1 MVTSAS
7 SLRRGRRGLRSR
19 HKKTGRGYP
28 TNSILAKL
36 PVISAGLPT
45 AAGLKMSRLA
55 ILLALLILYATG
67 PARAA
72 LLTPEDQ
79 EAYRAAFALARAN
92 NWPAARQLA
101 ARASEKLPAKTLL
114 WLELTR
120 SNTAA
125 FADIVTFADNNP
137 DWPLQGVLRE
147 RAEEASAGVPDG
159 VLLPYF
165 QKNPPATPK
174 GRLRLADM
182 LTAAGQGDAAT
193 TVIRALWCA
202 PDLDPDTERAVLDR
216 YGARLRPEDHVARLD
231 RVIAAGLSS
240 AADRLLPLVPED
252 QRLLAQ
258 ARLALASLQPN
269 APDLA
274 LRVPQR
280 LRGDAG
286 LLIDEARWNRRMD
299 RLDAAAQILLDAPKA
314 LHRPTAWW
322 SESQILAR
330 RLIEA
335 GNDRLAYDV
344 LTRHAPVEEGAAVH
358 ADADFLAGWIAFRR
372 LNQPKTGYAVFTR
385 LYQAAKL
392 PASRSRSAYW
402 AARAAEGAGDSDN
415 ARRWLASAADYE
427 TTYYGQLAAARLRR
441 AVLPKFP
448 PEPFLSP
455 DEIGRFDDNELFRA
469 ARMLSEIGQDDLAK
483 PFLQRLNAAATT
495 PGAAKQVA
503 TLAEMTHHL
512 DVAISAA
519 KRAGFNG
526 VPLLEAGFP
535 MIPIQRGGTAEKPL
549 VLAIVRQ
556 ESAFDV
562 SAVSSSDARGLMQL
576 KPATAKQVAKTL
588 SLPFSADRLV
598 ADANFNLTLGSAYLD
613 KMLDKFA
620 GSYVLSIAAYN
631 AGPNR
636 VGQWLVD
643 HGDPRDGS
651 IDVVDWI
658 ELIPF
663 GETRNYVQRVLE
675 NLQVY
680 RLRTGDREQAFK
692 LARDLKR

>member
-1 MVTSAS
+1 
-7 SLRRGRRGLRSR
+7 
-19 HKKTGRGYP
+19 
-28 TNSILAKL
+28 
-36 PVISAGLPT
+36 
-45 AAGLKMSRLA
+45 MSRLA
-55 ILLALLILYATG
+55 FALALLILCATG

-79 EAYRAAFALARAN
+79 EVYRAAFALARAN
-92 NWPAARQLA
+92 DWAAARQLA
-101 ARASEKLPAKTLL
+101 TRASEKLPAKTLQ

-125 FADIVTFADNNP
+125 FADIVAFADANP
-137 DWPLQGVLRE
+137 DWPLHGLLRE
-147 RAEEASAGVPDG
+147 RAEDASAGVPDSL
-159 VLLPYF
+159 LLPYF
-165 QKNPPATPK
+165 QKNSPTTPK
-174 GRLRLADM
+174 ARLRLADM

-193 TVIRALWCA
+193 EVIRALWLA
-202 PDLDPDTERAVLDR
+202 LDLDPDTEKAVLDR
-216 YGARLRPEDHVARLD
+216 YAAKLRPADHAARLD

-240 AADRLLPLVPED
+240 AASRLLPLVPED
-252 QRLLAQ
+252 QRLLGE

-299 RLDAAAQILLDAPKA
+299 RLDAAAQILLDAPKTLRRSA
-314 LHRPTAWW
+314 AWW
-322 SESQILAR
+322 NERQILAR
-330 RLIEA
+330 RLIED
-335 GNDRLAYDV
+335 GNDRLAYEV
-344 LTRHAPVEEGAAVH
+344 LTRHALADDGLAAH
-358 ADADFLAGWIAFRR
+358 AEADFLAGWIALRR
-372 LNQPKTGYAVFTR
+372 LNQPKTAYAHFTR
-385 LYQAAKL
+385 LYQAAKR

-402 AARAAEGAGDSDN
+402 AARAADIARESDN
-415 ARRWLASAADYE
+415 ARHWLVSAAEYE

-448 PEPFLSP
+448 PDPFLTP
-455 DEIGRFDDNELFRA
+455 DDIGRFDENELFRA

-483 PFLQRLNAAATT
+483 PFLLRLNASATT

-503 TLAEMTHHL
+503 RLAEMTHHL

-526 VPLLEAGFP
+526 VPLLDAGFP
-535 MIPIQRGGTAEKPL
+535 LIPIQRDGAAEKPL

-562 SAVSSSDARGLMQL
+562 AAVSSSDARGLMQL
-576 KPATAKQVAKTL
+576 KPATAKQVAKRL

-598 ADANFNLTLGSAYLD
+598 ADANFNLTLGTAYLD

-636 VGQWLVD
+636 VAQWLAA

-663 GETRNYVQRVLE
+663 GETRNYVERVLE

-680 RLRTGDREQAFK
+680 RLRVGDRAQAFK

>member
-1 MVTSAS
+1 
-7 SLRRGRRGLRSR
+7 
-19 HKKTGRGYP
+19 
-28 TNSILAKL
+28 
-36 PVISAGLPT
+36 
-45 AAGLKMSRLA
+45 MSRLA
-55 ILLALLILYATG
+55 FALALLILCATG

-72 LLTPEDQ
+72 LLTPVDQ
-79 EAYRAAFALARAN
+79 QVYRAAFVLARTN
-92 NWPAARQLA
+92 DWPAAQQLA
-101 ARASEKLPAKTLL
+101 ARASEKLPAKILQ
-114 WLELTR
+114 WLALTR

-125 FADIVTFADNNP
+125 FADIVAFADANP
-137 DWPLQGVLRE
+137 DWPLQSVLRE
-147 RAEEASAGVPDG
+147 RAEDASTGVPDG

-165 QKNPPATPK
+165 QKYPPSSPK
-174 GRLRLADM
+174 ARLRFADM
-182 LTAAGQGDAAT
+182 LTAAGQGEAAT
-193 TVIRALWCA
+193 GVIRALWLA
-202 PDLDPDTERAVLDR
+202 LDLDPDTERAVLER
-216 YGARLRPEDHVARLD
+216 YAARLRPEDHVARLD
-231 RVIAAGLSS
+231 RMIGAGLSS
-240 AADRLLPLVPED
+240 AATRLLPLVSED
-252 QRLLAQ
+252 QRLLGE

-274 LRVPQR
+274 LRVPPR
-280 LRGDAG
+280 LRGEAA
-286 LLIDEARWNRRMD
+286 LLIDEARWNRR
-299 RLDAAAQILLDAPKA
+299 LDHLDSAAQILLDAPKT
-314 LHRPTAWW
+314 LHRPAAWW
-322 SESQILAR
+322 AESQILAR
-330 RLIEA
+330 RLIET

-344 LTRHAPVEEGAAVH
+344 LTRHAPAEDSATAH
-358 ADADFLAGWIAFRR
+358 AEADFLAGWIALRR
-372 LNQPKTGYAVFTR
+372 LNQPKTAYAHFTR

-392 PASRSRSAYW
+392 PASRSRDAYW
-402 AARAAEGAGDSDN
+402 AARAADDARESDN

-448 PEPFLSP
+448 PDPFLTP
-455 DEIGRFDDNELFRA
+455 DDIGRFDDNELFRA

-483 PFLQRLNAAATT
+483 PFLLRLNATATT

-503 TLAEMTHHL
+503 RLAEMTHHL

-535 MIPIQRGGTAEKPL
+535 MIPIQRDGTAEKPL

-562 SAVSSSDARGLMQL
+562 AAVSSSDARGLMQL
-576 KPATAKQVAKTL
+576 KPSTAKQVAKTL
-588 SLPFSADRLV
+588 SLPFSADRLL
-598 ADANFNLTLGSAYLD
+598 ADANFNLTLGTAYLD

-636 VGQWLVD
+636 VAQWLTQ

-680 RLRTGDREQAFK
+680 RLRVGDREQAFK

>member
-1 MVTSAS
+1 MPPQVTRSRS
-7 SLRRGRRGLRSR
+7 PPRLSNKFHIVENTSNLRRSA
-19 HKKTGRGYP
+19 H
-28 TNSILAKL
+28 
-36 PVISAGLPT
+36 SAGF
-45 AAGLKMSRLA
+45 KMSRLA
-55 ILLALLILYATG
+55 FALTLFILCATS

-72 LLTPEDQ
+72 LLTPDDQ
-79 EAYRAAFALARAN
+79 QIYRAAFALARAN

-101 ARASEKLPAKTLL
+101 ARASESLPAKTLQ
-114 WLELTR
+114 WLEFTR

-125 FADIVTFADNNP
+125 FADIVAFADANP
-137 DWPLQGVLRE
+137 DWPQQGLLRE
-147 RAEEASAGVPDG
+147 RAEDASAGVPDG

-165 QKNPPATPK
+165 QKNPPTTPK
-174 GRLRLADM
+174 ARLRLADM
-182 LTAAGQGDAAT
+182 LTTAGQGDAAT
-193 TVIRALWCA
+193 AVIRALWLA

-216 YGARLRPEDHVARLD
+216 YGARLRPEDHVTRLD
-231 RVIAAGLSS
+231 RMIAAGLSS
-240 AADRLLPLVPED
+240 AATRLLPLVPED
-252 QRLLAQ
+252 QRLLGE
-258 ARLALASLQPN
+258 ARLALAGLQPN

-274 LRVPQR
+274 LRVPPR
-280 LRGDAG
+280 LRGDAA

-299 RLDAAAQILLDAPKA
+299 RLDTAAQILLDAPKT
-314 LHRPTAWW
+314 LHRSAAWW
-322 SESQILAR
+322 NESQVLAR

-335 GNDRLAYDV
+335 GNDRLAYNV
-344 LTRHAPVEEGAAVH
+344 LTRRAPADDGVAAHAE
-358 ADADFLAGWIAFRR
+358 ADFLAGWIALRR
-372 LNQPKTGYAVFTR
+372 LNQPKTAYAHFTR
-385 LYQAAKL
+385 LYQASKL

-402 AARAAEGAGDSDN
+402 AARAADDARESDN
-415 ARRWLASAADYE
+415 ARRWLVNAADYE

-455 DEIGRFDDNELFRA
+455 DDIGRFDDNELFRV

-483 PFLQRLNAAATT
+483 PFLLRLNAAATT
-495 PGAAKQVA
+495 PGAAKQVVR
-503 TLAEMTHHL
+503 LAEMTHHL

-535 MIPIQRGGTAEKPL
+535 MIPIQRDGLAEKPL

-562 SAVSSSDARGLMQL
+562 AAVSSSDARGLMQL
-576 KPATAKQVAKTL
+576 KPSTAKQVAKTL
-588 SLPFSADRLV
+588 SLPFSADRLLV
-598 ADANFNLTLGSAYLD
+598 DANFNLTLGTAYLD

-636 VGQWLVD
+636 VAQWLAE
-643 HGDPRDGS
+643 HGDPRDGT

-680 RLRTGDREQAFK
+680 RLRVGDRQQAFK

>member
-1 MVTSAS
+1 M
-7 SLRRGRRGLRSR
+7 
-19 HKKTGRGYP
+19 
-28 TNSILAKL
+28 
-36 PVISAGLPT
+36 
-45 AAGLKMSRLA
+45 
-55 ILLALLILYATG
+55 
-67 PARAA
+67 
-72 LLTPEDQ
+72 
-79 EAYRAAFALARAN
+79 
-92 NWPAARQLA
+92 A
-101 ARASEKLPAKTLL
+101 ARASERLPAKTLQ

-120 SNTAA
+120 SGTAG
-125 FADIVTFADNNP
+125 FADIVGFADGNP
-137 DWPLQGVLRE
+137 HWPLQGVLRE
-147 RAEEASAGVPDG
+147 RAEAASADIPDG

-165 QKNPPATPK
+165 QKNPPTTPK
-174 GRLRLADM
+174 GKLRLADM
-182 LTAAGQGDAAT
+182 LVASGQGDAAT
-193 TVIRALWCA
+193 SVIRALWLA

-216 YGARLRPEDHVARLD
+216 YGARLRPEDHAARLD

-240 AADRLLPLVPED
+240 AAGRLLPLVPQD
-252 QRLLAQ
+252 QRLLGE
-258 ARLALASLQPN
+258 ARLALASLHPN
-269 APDLA
+269 APDLVS
-274 LRVPQR
+274 RVPPR
-280 LRGDAG
+280 LRRDAG
-286 LLIDEARWNRRMD
+286 LLIDEARWNRRLD
-299 RLDAAAQILLDAPKA
+299 HLDAAAQILLDAPKA
-314 LHRPTAWW
+314 LHRPVAWW
-322 SESQILAR
+322 TESQILAR

-335 GNDRLAYDV
+335 GDDRLAYEV
-344 LTRHAPVEEGAAVH
+344 LTRHTPSDDGAAAH
-358 ADADFLAGWIAFRR
+358 AEADFLAGWLALRR
-372 LNQPKTGYAVFTR
+372 LNEPKTAYARFTR

-402 AARAAEGAGDSDN
+402 AARAAEGAGEGDN
-415 ARRWLASAADYE
+415 ARHWLTAAADYE

-495 PGAAKQVA
+495 PGAARQVA

-512 DVAISAA
+512 DIAISAA

-526 VPLLEAGFP
+526 VPLLETGFP
-535 MIPIQRGGTAEKPL
+535 VIPIQRDGTAEKPL

-636 VGQWLVD
+636 VAQWLSD

-680 RLRTGDREQAFK
+680 RLRVGDREQAFK

>member
-1 MVTSAS
+1 
-7 SLRRGRRGLRSR
+7 
-19 HKKTGRGYP
+19 
-28 TNSILAKL
+28 
-36 PVISAGLPT
+36 
-45 AAGLKMSRLA
+45 
-55 ILLALLILYATG
+55 
-67 PARAA
+67 
-72 LLTPEDQ
+72 
-79 EAYRAAFALARAN
+79 
-92 NWPAARQLA
+92 
-101 ARASEKLPAKTLL
+101 
-114 WLELTR
+114 
-120 SNTAA
+120 
-125 FADIVTFADNNP
+125 
-137 DWPLQGVLRE
+137 
-147 RAEEASAGVPDG
+147 
-159 VLLPYF
+159 
-165 QKNPPATPK
+165 
-174 GRLRLADM
+174 M
-182 LTAAGQGDAAT
+182 LTAAGQNDAAT
-193 TVIRALWCA
+193 NAIRALWLA
-202 PDLDPDTERAVLDR
+202 PDLDPDTERAVLER
-216 YGARLRPEDHVARLD
+216 YGAHLRPEDHAARLD

-240 AADRLLPLVPED
+240 AASRLLPLVAGD
-252 QRLLAQ
+252 QRLLGE

-269 APDLA
+269 APALA
-274 LRVPQR
+274 LRVPPR
-280 LRGDAG
+280 LRSDAG

-299 RLDAAAQILLDAPKA
+299 RPDAAAQILLDAPKT
-314 LHRPTAWW
+314 LHRSAAWW
-322 SESQILAR
+322 AESQILAR
-330 RLIEA
+330 RLIEL

-344 LTRHAPVEEGAAVH
+344 LTRHAPAEDGAAAH
-358 ADADFLAGWIAFRR
+358 AEADFLAGWIALRR
-372 LNQPKTGYAVFTR
+372 LNEPKSAYRHFTR
-385 LYQAAKL
+385 LYQVAKL
-392 PASRSRSAYW
+392 PSSRSRDAYW
-402 AARAAEGAGDSDN
+402 AARAAESAGEGDN

-427 TTYYGQLAAARLRR
+427 TTYYGQLAAARLNR

-455 DEIGRFDDNELFRA
+455 DDIGRFDDNELFRV

-495 PGAAKQVA
+495 PGAARQVA

-512 DVAISAA
+512 DIAISAA

-535 MIPIQRGGTAEKPL
+535 MIPIQRDGTAEKPL

-562 SAVSSSDARGLMQL
+562 AAVSSSDARGLMQL

-588 SLPFSADRLV
+588 SLPFSADRLLV
-598 ADANFNLTLGSAYLD
+598 DANFNLTLGTAYLD

-636 VGQWLVD
+636 VAQWISE

>member
-1 MVTSAS
+1 
-7 SLRRGRRGLRSR
+7 
-19 HKKTGRGYP
+19 
-28 TNSILAKL
+28 
-36 PVISAGLPT
+36 
-45 AAGLKMSRLA
+45 MSRLA
-55 ILLALLILYATG
+55 FAVALLILCATG

-79 EAYRAAFALARAN
+79 QVYRGAFALARAN
-92 NWPAARQLA
+92 DWPAAHQFA
-101 ARASEKLPAKTLL
+101 AGASEKLPAKVLV
-114 WLELTR
+114 WLELTH
-120 SNTAA
+120 SSSAA
-125 FADIVTFADNNP
+125 FADIVAFAAANP
-137 DWPLQGVLRE
+137 DWPLQGLLRE
-147 RAEEASAGVPDG
+147 RAEDASAGVPDDA
-159 VLLPYF
+159 LLPYF
-165 QKNPPATPK
+165 QKNPPTTPK

-182 LTAAGQGDAAT
+182 LTAAGQAAAAT
-193 TVIRALWCA
+193 TVIRTLWLA

-216 YGARLRPEDHVARLD
+216 YADRLRPEDHVARLD

-240 AADRLLPLVPED
+240 AAGRLLPLVPED
-252 QRLLAQ
+252 QRLLAE

-269 APDLA
+269 ALDLA

-286 LLIDEARWNRRMD
+286 LLLDEARWNRRMD
-299 RLDAAAQILLDAPKA
+299 RLDTAAQILLDAPKT
-314 LHRPTAWW
+314 LHRSAAWW
-322 SESQILAR
+322 NESQILAR
-330 RLIEA
+330 RLIED
-335 GNDRLAYDV
+335 GKDRLAYDV
-344 LTRHAPVEEGAAVH
+344 LTRDAPAEDGLGAHAE
-358 ADADFLAGWIAFRR
+358 ADFLAGWLALRR
-372 LNQPKTGYAVFTR
+372 LGEPKTGYVHFTR
-385 LYQAAKL
+385 LYKAAKL
-392 PASRSRSAYW
+392 PASRSRDAYW
-402 AARAAEGAGDSDN
+402 AARASESAGDGDN

-448 PEPFLSP
+448 PDPFLTP
-455 DEIGRFDDNELFRA
+455 EDIGRFDDNELFRV

-483 PFLQRLNAAATT
+483 PFLLRLNATATT
-495 PGAAKQVA
+495 PGAALQVA
-503 TLAEMTHHL
+503 RLAEMTHHL

-535 MIPIQRGGTAEKPL
+535 MIPIQRDGTAEKPL

-562 SAVSSSDARGLMQL
+562 AAVSSSDARGLMQL
-576 KPATAKQVAKTL
+576 KPATAKQVAKAL
-588 SLPFSADRLV
+588 SLPFSAARLL
-598 ADANFNLTLGSAYLD
+598 ADANFNLTLGTAYLD

-636 VGQWLVD
+636 VAQWLSE

-675 NLQVY
+675 NLQIY
-680 RLRTGDREQAFK
+680 RLRVGDRERAFK

>member
-1 MVTSAS
+1 
-7 SLRRGRRGLRSR
+7 
-19 HKKTGRGYP
+19 
-28 TNSILAKL
+28 
-36 PVISAGLPT
+36 
-45 AAGLKMSRLA
+45 MSRFA
-55 ILLALLILYATG
+55 IAFTLLILCATS
-67 PARAA
+67 PARAG
-72 LLTPEDQ
+72 LLTPQDQ
-79 EAYRAAFALARAN
+79 AVYRAAFALARAN
-92 NWPAARQLA
+92 DWPAARQMA
-101 ARASEKLPAKTLL
+101 ARASERLPAKTLQ

-120 SNTAA
+120 SGTAG
-125 FADIVTFADNNP
+125 FADIVGFADGNP
-137 DWPLQGVLRE
+137 HWPLQGVLRE
-147 RAEEASAGVPDG
+147 RAEAASADIPDG

-165 QKNPPATPK
+165 QKNPPTTPK
-174 GRLRLADM
+174 GKLRLADM
-182 LTAAGQGDAAT
+182 LVASGQGDAAT
-193 TVIRALWCA
+193 SVIRALWLA

-216 YGARLRPEDHVARLD
+216 YGARLRPEDHAARLD

-240 AADRLLPLVPED
+240 AAGRLLPLVPQD
-252 QRLLAQ
+252 QRLLGE
-258 ARLALASLQPN
+258 ARLALASLHPN
-269 APDLA
+269 APDLVS
-274 LRVPQR
+274 RVPPR
-280 LRGDAG
+280 LRRDAG
-286 LLIDEARWNRRMD
+286 LLIDEARWNRRLD
-299 RLDAAAQILLDAPKA
+299 HLDAAAQILLDAPKA
-314 LHRPTAWW
+314 LHRPVAWW
-322 SESQILAR
+322 TESQILAR

-335 GNDRLAYDV
+335 GDDRLAYEV
-344 LTRHAPVEEGAAVH
+344 LTRHTPSDDGAAAH
-358 ADADFLAGWIAFRR
+358 AEADFLAGWLALRR
-372 LNQPKTGYAVFTR
+372 LNEPKTAYARFTR

-402 AARAAEGAGDSDN
+402 AARAAEGAGEGDN
-415 ARRWLASAADYE
+415 ARHWLTAAADYE

-495 PGAAKQVA
+495 PGAARQVA

-512 DVAISAA
+512 DIAISAA

-526 VPLLEAGFP
+526 VPLLETGFP
-535 MIPIQRGGTAEKPL
+535 VIPIQRDGTAEKPL

-636 VGQWLVD
+636 VAQWLSD

-680 RLRTGDREQAFK
+680 RLRVGDREQAFK